1 MTTAV
6 QPLYFSPVG
15 HSSNMPRLLVVD
27 DESLILDSFRFAFPM
42 PDYEVITAT
51 TGRQA
56 LDLFTAALPDVVVCD
71 IKLPDMTGIDLFH
84 KLHALDPKIP
94 IILMTGHGTAGTAI
108 DAMRAGAFE
117 YVLKPL
123 DPDTLIPLVES
134 AAETSRLM
142 RVPAQL
148 PAGEHFGSVP
158 VDSAD
163 ILIGSCPAMQEVY
176 RAIGRVSPQNVTVL
190 ILGESG
196 TGKEVVARAIYN
208 YSQRS
213 EKAFLAINC
222 AAIPEQ
228 LLESELFGHEKGS
241 FTGADRKR
249 IGKFE
254 QCSGGTLFMVEIG
267 DMTPLMQTKVLRV
280 LQDQQFEHVGGNETI
295 QTDVRLIAATNR
307 NLEAMISRRDFRSDL
322 FYRLNVY
329 SITIPPLRERGD
341 DIRLLAEHFCRIFAK
356 DLGKQITHISAEAVQ
371 LMMKYHWPGNV
382 RELQSVIKHAILEAT
397 GPVLVPAFLPEMI
410 FANPPA
416 LQNSENAISAAPV
429 AAESLPDEVLL
440 AAHNHDDRT
449 TDWDAV
455 VAKLLGSRSESIY
468 DETLH
473 IMERSVICRVLRHT
487 QGNQLQAARLLGL
500 SRATLRVK
508 CRSLG
513 ITIETVVGEG

>member
-6 QPLYFSPVG
+6 QPLHYSTVG

-27 DESLILDSFRFAFPM
+27 DESLILESFRFAFPM
-42 PDYEVITAT
+42 PDYDVITAS
-51 TGRQA
+51 TGKQA
-56 LDLFTAALPDVVVCD
+56 IELFTTALPDVVVCD
-71 IKLPDMTGIDLFH
+71 IKLPDMMGIDLFR
-84 KLHALDPKIP
+84 KMHAIDPKIP

-134 AAETSRLM
+134 AVETSRLM

-148 PAGEHFGSVP
+148 PEGEHFGSAP
-158 VDSAD
+158 VVSAD

-176 RAIGRVSPQNVTVL
+176 RAIGRVAPQNVTVL

-208 YSQRS
+208 YSLRS
-213 EKAFLAINC
+213 EKQFLAINC

-254 QCSGGTLFMVEIG
+254 QCSGGTLFMDEIG

-307 NLEAMISRRDFRSDL
+307 NLESMISRRDFRSDL

-329 SITIPPLRERGD
+329 SITLPPLRERGD
-341 DIRLLAEHFCRIFAK
+341 DIRLLAEHFCHMFAK
-356 DLGKQITHISAEAVQ
+356 ELGKQITHLSAEVIK
-371 LMMKYHWPGNV
+371 LLMKYHWPGNV

-397 GPVLVPAFLPEMI
+397 GPVLVPAFLPDTI
-410 FANPPA
+410 YVTAPA
-416 LQNSENAISAAPV
+416 PQISDNSIAAAPV
-429 AAESLPDEVLL
+429 AARVPDALL
-440 AAHNHDDRT
+440 LTAHNHDDRT
-449 TDWDAV
+449 TDWDTV
-455 VAKLLGSRSESIY
+455 VAKLLKSRSESIY

-473 IMERSVICRVLRHT
+473 LMERSVICRVLRHT